1 MTMQERPLRIL
12 VIDPNRI
19 RVSIIEEGL
28 REAGHDDVVIISD
41 MGQLMRRVVDA
52 EPDVIIMDLENPNR
66 DMLEHALQVSRAARR
81 PIAMFVDTTDAAA
94 TEAAIDAGV
103 SAYVVDGL
111 RKDRVKPILDM
122 AIKRFNAIERMRAE
136 VEAVKTE
143 LSERKMID
151 RAKGILM
158 RSRGL
163 SEEQA
168 YQLLR
173 KTAMNQ
179 SRKIAQ
185 VAESLILAAGL
196 LEGDREW

>member
-1 MTMQERPLRIL
+1 MQERPLRIL